1 MSTTILVSTDFSE
14 VSYDAVRHARDI
26 AKNDGVTLG
35 LVHVVPELS
44 GAHQQS
50 MLEWLRDKAPKA
62 SETEKLIRETL
73 AGKAAEIAAEGVT
86 VETYLEEGEPHAAI
100 VRCAE
105 RIDAA
110 LVVVGSHG
118 RTGVK
123 RMLLG
128 SVAEQV
134 VRYAHCP
141 VLVARSGPTEG
152 PVVTGTDLSEAARPG
167 LREAAKLAAASKS
180 ELHVLYVLNAGWF
193 GRSGVGLSPAALAEA
208 MSGSQSFKD
217 AEQAMDAEIALATTD
232 LDVKVTRE
240 VTVGDPAGALVQR
253 AEDVKARLVVTATHG
268 RTGLSRALLG
278 SVAERIIRL
287 AHTSVLV
294 VRGPAA

>member
-141 VLVARSGPTEG
+141 VLVARTGPAEG
-152 PVVTGTDLSEAARPG
+152 AVVAGTDLSEAARPG
-167 LREAAKLAAASKS
+167 LREAAKLAAASNS
-180 ELHVLYVLNAGWF
+180 ELAVLYVLNPGWF

-208 MSGSQSFKD
+208 MSGSESFTEAQQALD
-217 AEQAMDAEIALATTD
+217 AEVALATKD
-232 LDVKVTRE
+232 LDVKVTRN
-240 VTVGDPAGALVQR
+240 VTVGDPAGVIVDH
-253 AEDVKARLVVTATHG
+253 AEAVKARLVVTTTHG
-268 RTGLSRALLG
+268 RTGLRRVLIG
-278 SVAERIIRL
+278 SVAERIVRL
-287 AHTSVLV
+287 AQTSVLV
-294 VRGPAA
+294 VRG